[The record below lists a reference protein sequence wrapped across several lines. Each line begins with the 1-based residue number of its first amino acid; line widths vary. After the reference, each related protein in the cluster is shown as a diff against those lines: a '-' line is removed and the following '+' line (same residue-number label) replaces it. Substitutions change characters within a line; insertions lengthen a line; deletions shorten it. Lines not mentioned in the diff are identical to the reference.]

1 MTEPRTRADK
11 FAELV
16 FRYRRAAAA
25 VLIAATMIAAAFATR
40 VTADHSVK
48 IWFLEDDPD
57 LRSYAAFTERFQFD
71 ETVVI
76 ALFADDV
83 FEPRILA
90 VIDQVTRAAEVAPFV
105 HRALSITS
113 AAFLGPEAATE
124 PSSFRERVL
133 ANRILNGTFVTPDGR
148 AAAIIV
154 QVAPEG
160 NEFRKKREL
169 VAALRTIVAART
181 AEVPVTVRMSGTPV
195 VDDAAMTHSE
205 QNIVRVV
212 PLIIVVAV
220 VIPLLIFR
228 NLLVAVWPLVVAS
241 MAALCAYGFMGLI
254 GWHATLI
261 SSLLLPLLLVV
272 GTAETIH
279 LLSGY
284 LRERELG
291 RPHGAA
297 IERALARLTKPCC
310 FMAATTVAGL
320 LSLSVGRL
328 EPIQEFAVTSA
339 VGVLCALA
347 VCLGVTPAALGWLGE
362 RKPLR
367 SATPTLPLRLVSSS
381 SRSAPLIVA
390 GAVFVMIAFAA
401 SGLRLHVGVDPLAW
415 FPENDP
421 VRIDAE
427 HIDAV
432 MSGSVSLEFLVSMPA
447 GGFQEPANLRRLD
460 DFQRWLEA
468 ETPVSRVISAVDLLK
483 EGTRATFAEGP
494 DLPVTR
500 LVTRALLA
508 ETAQRID
515 LAQWIDSDYAAGRLS
530 ARLPLSRA
538 AELINAVPE
547 IEAEIAERFPDES
560 LRVEVTGYSK
570 LIVAMEQYVITS
582 QINSLAMSFGVI
594 ALMIAVLLRSWRL
607 ALLAIASNTL
617 PVIVGLGAMPLL
629 GIGLN
634 PGTSMIGAVAL
645 GIIVDDAVHL
655 LSAYRDATRRGAQ
668 TEDAL
673 RHALDYVGRPVVV
686 TSLTLASGFAALM
699 FGNFEPSRQ
708 IGMVTAIIV
717 VMALVANLFLL
728 PALIRLAARWRLLP
742 SP

>member
-1 MTEPRTRADK
+1 MSAEK
-11 FAELV
+11 FAQSV
-16 FRYRRAAAA
+16 FRLRRVIAA
-25 VLIAATMIAAAFATR
+25 VLVAITVIAVAFATR
-40 VTADHSVK
+40 VTTDHSVK
-48 IWFLEDDPD
+48 IWFLEDDPN
-57 LRSYAAFTERFQFD
+57 LRSYAAFTERFHFD
-71 ETVVI
+71 ETVVV
-76 ALFADDV
+76 ALFAEDV
-83 FEPRILA
+83 FAPQVLA
-90 VIDQVTRAAEVAPFV
+90 VIDEITRAVETAPFV

-113 AAFLGPEAATE
+113 AAFLAPEAATE
-124 PSSFRERVL
+124 SSFRERVL
-133 ANRILNGTFVTPDGR
+133 ANGILNGTFVTPDGR
-148 AAAIIV
+148 AAAIVV
-154 QVAPEG
+154 QVSPEG
-160 NEFRKKREL
+160 NEFRNKREL
-169 VAALRTIVAART
+169 VAALRTILAART
-181 AEVPVTVRMSGTPV
+181 AGAPVTVRMSGTPV

-205 QNIVRVV
+205 QNVVRVV

-220 VIPLLIFR
+220 LIPLLIFR
-228 NLLVAVWPLVVAS
+228 NLLVAVWPLVVAT

-254 GWHATLI
+254 GWRATLI

-272 GTAETIH
+272 GTAETVH
-279 LLSGY
+279 LLSQY

-291 RPHGAA
+291 RPHRAA
-297 IERALARLTKPCC
+297 IERSLARLTKPCC

-328 EPIQEFAVTSA
+328 QPIQEFAVTSA
-339 VGVLCALA
+339 VGILSALV
-347 VCLGVTPAALGWLGE
+347 VCLGVTPAVLGWLSE

-367 SATPTLPLRLVSSS
+367 SATVMLPLRLVSLS
-381 SRSAPLIVA
+381 SRSAPLIAA
-390 GAVFVMIAFAA
+390 GAVIVTIAFSA
-401 SGLRLHVGVDPLAW
+401 SALRLRVGVDPLAW
-415 FPENDP
+415 FPEDDP

-427 HIDAV
+427 QIDAA
-432 MSGSVSLEFLVSMPA
+432 MSGSVSLEFLVSLPA

-460 DFQRWLEA
+460 DFQRWLET
-468 ETPVSRVISAVDLLK
+468 ETPVSRVISVVDLLK
-483 EGTRATFAEGP
+483 EGTRVTFAEGP

-508 ETAQRID
+508 ETAQRVD
-515 LAQWIDSDYAAGRLS
+515 LAQWVDSDYATGRLS

-538 AELINAVPE
+538 AELIEAVPE
-547 IEAEIAERFPDES
+547 IEAEIAARFPDES

-570 LIVAMEQYVITS
+570 LIVAMEQYVIAS
-582 QINSLAMSFGVI
+582 QINSLAISLAVI
-594 ALMIAVLLRSWRL
+594 TLMIAVLLRSWRL
-607 ALLAIASNTL
+607 ALLAIASNAL
-617 PVIVGLGAMPLL
+617 PVVVGLGAMPLL

-655 LSAYRDATRRGAQ
+655 LSAYRDAMRRGAQ

-686 TSLTLASGFAALM
+686 TSLLLAAGFAALLL
-699 FGNFEPSRQ
+699 GNFEPSRQ